1 MDRSFVKVPLYVPAI
16 SGDYAIAKLITLS
29 ISSKLS
35 TLPFR
40 KSLDTCA
47 ARGRIENGDWKKW
60 KNGKPDEITLGHV
73 APRNYVPFADKNDE
87 KLSKAIA
94 QYARQSKFHFD
105 F

>member
-1 MDRSFVKVPLYVPAI
+1 MYVPAI

-35 TLPFR
+35 TLPLR
-40 KSLDTCA
+40 KSLDTRA
-47 ARGRIENGDWKKW
+47 VKGRIENNGVKK
-60 KNGKPDEITLGHV
+60 NEKPDKITLGHV
-73 APRNYVPFADKNDE
+73 ALQNYVSFTDIDDE

-94 QYARQSKFHFD
+94 RSAWQSKFHFN